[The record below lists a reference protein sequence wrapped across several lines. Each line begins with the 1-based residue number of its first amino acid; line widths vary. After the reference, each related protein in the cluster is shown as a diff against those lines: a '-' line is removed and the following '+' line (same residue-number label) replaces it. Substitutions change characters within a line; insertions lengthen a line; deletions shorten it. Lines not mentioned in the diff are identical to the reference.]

1 MEGPK
6 LKRNMEG
13 RNWNKTNTNP
23 KEKKELHTRDT
34 QDKVSA
40 GAESS
45 LHSEKNKPNG
55 SSDFVVAALFT
66 FVMYGLMLREIK
78 F

>member
-1 MEGPK
+1 MWKGQ
-6 LKRNMEG
+6 NQ
-13 RNWNKTNTNP
+13 
-23 KEKKELHTRDT
+23 KETWKELEQNQHKSQREEGAAHTRDT

-66 FVMYGLMLREIK
+66 FVMCGLMLREI

>member
-13 RNWNKTNTNP
+13 TGTKPTQIP
-23 KEKKELHTRDT
+23 KRRRSCTHKRHPR
-34 QDKVSA
+34 Q
-40 GAESS
+40 
-45 LHSEKNKPNG
+45 SECWSRKQLAFRENKPSG

-66 FVMYGLMLREIK
+66 FVMYGLMLREI